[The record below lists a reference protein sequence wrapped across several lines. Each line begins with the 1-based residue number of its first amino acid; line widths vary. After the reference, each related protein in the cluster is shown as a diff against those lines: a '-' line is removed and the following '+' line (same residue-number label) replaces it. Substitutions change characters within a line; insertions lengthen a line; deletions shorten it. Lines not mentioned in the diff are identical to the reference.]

1 MRISKSVVLVL
12 ALCGCGLLGKKGGG
26 EDAGAVTGEVPGAID
41 AEAVAT
47 PPGTPIGK
55 NAPAVAR
62 FATEAPANEPKML
75 GQAASPRTSPGAG
88 TVVTQLKTGT
98 VVTRIATNAGQSL
111 IVFPD
116 PNVPTD
122 NLMGWVP
129 DSAFSAVVVP
139 KPATT
144 TTTDG
149 GTVAVVDAG
158 APAVVDAGAPAVA
171 DAGAAEKKQ
180 PTCPKAGST
189 PVLLSTTSNAWS
201 CRKNCTADKDCT
213 KGTKKCETFKVY
225 LPPAGSPTSVKTCH
239 DDQ

>member
-47 PPGTPIGK
+47 PPPGTPIGK

-158 APAVVDAGAPAVA
+158 APAVADAGAPAVV
-171 DAGAAEKKQ
+171 DAGTPEKKQ
-180 PTCPKAGST
+180 PTCKSGST
-189 PVLLSTTSNAWS
+189 PVLLSSTSNAWS